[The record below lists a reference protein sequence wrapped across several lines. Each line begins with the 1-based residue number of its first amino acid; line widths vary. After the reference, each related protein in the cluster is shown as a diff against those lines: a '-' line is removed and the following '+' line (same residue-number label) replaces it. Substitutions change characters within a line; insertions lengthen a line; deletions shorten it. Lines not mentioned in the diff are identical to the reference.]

1 VVDGL
6 NLYVYVSNNPLK
18 YIDPAGHVKVY
29 PVNMSLPH
37 DEIDILSPIKGTY
50 QNNNLFYF
58 PEAYERLENIVAFLL
73 HLGFISTRN
82 DGSTTIRVVVFVT
95 EGLGFVIQL

>member
-1 VVDGL
+1 VVGELVVGL
-6 NLYVYVSNNPLK
+6 VGVLYVYVSNNPLK

-50 QNNNLFYF
+50 QNNNL
-58 PEAYERLENIVAFLL
+58 
-73 HLGFISTRN
+73 
-82 DGSTTIRVVVFVT
+82 
-95 EGLGFVIQL
+95 